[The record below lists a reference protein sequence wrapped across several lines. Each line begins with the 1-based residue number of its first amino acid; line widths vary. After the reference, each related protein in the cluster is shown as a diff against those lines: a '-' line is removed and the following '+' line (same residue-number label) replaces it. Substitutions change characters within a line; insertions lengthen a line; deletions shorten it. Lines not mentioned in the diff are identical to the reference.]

1 MKYSVHREQS
11 IYAKNQYFCTL
22 NHQTLNKI
30 IQPVAANR
38 CLRHPDIHPIMSKHI
53 HCLRALFTGLL
64 LCVGTQLS
72 AQRVSLKTNAL
83 YWATAS
89 PNVGLEFRFNR
100 HLTLNLE
107 GAANRLKFGADS
119 KINTRIVSFTP
130 EMRYWFSA
138 RPQAGHFVGLMG
150 MATTYKA
157 LFKDTWHD
165 GDCFGAGLTYGYSFV
180 LSRRWSMET
189 TIGLG
194 LLHIRERKYANGN
207 SAPTPDL
214 PDTPVTPDQPDT
226 PVMPDTPEIASSY
239 ASGYEVS
246 KPNNVKW
253 MPAPLKAGVTFVYI
267 LK

>member
-1 MKYSVHREQS
+1 MKYSVHHEQN

-30 IQPVAANR
+30 IQSVAANR

-207 SAPTPDL
+207 SVPTPDL